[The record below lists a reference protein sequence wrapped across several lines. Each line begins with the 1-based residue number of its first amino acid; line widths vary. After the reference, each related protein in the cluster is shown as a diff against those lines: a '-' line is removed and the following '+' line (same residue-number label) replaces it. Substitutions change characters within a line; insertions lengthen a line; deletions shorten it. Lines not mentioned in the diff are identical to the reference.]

1 MILLLSLLKCF
12 NVTDISLAP
21 SNSAK
26 RTLLKCQEKMDL
38 GSEEK
43 SFSPCYSLGSS
54 FLLHLWF
61 RPLSL
66 ISHPGALELPNQGQ
80 NLSCGFIPA
89 GPVNERAVSLEDK
102 IRVLKRSQCY
112 RNSDRSR
119 TNAGTKGI
127 PADNKGSK
135 NWGKEVTKITSRN
148 KKMFSLRSASY
159 NCA

>member
-1 MILLLSLLKCF
+1 
-12 NVTDISLAP
+12 
-21 SNSAK
+21 
-26 RTLLKCQEKMDL
+26 MDL

-102 IRVLKRSQCY
+102 IRVLKRSIQLAQGKTHTSY
-112 RNSDRSR
+112 SNKFWKYSLLKLFSMHWQELHLDPPQMFIKALNNVFRS
-119 TNAGTKGI
+119 I
-127 PADNKGSK
+127 LVSK
-135 NWGKEVTKITSRN
+135 LVS
-148 KKMFSLRSASY
+148 
-159 NCA
+159 